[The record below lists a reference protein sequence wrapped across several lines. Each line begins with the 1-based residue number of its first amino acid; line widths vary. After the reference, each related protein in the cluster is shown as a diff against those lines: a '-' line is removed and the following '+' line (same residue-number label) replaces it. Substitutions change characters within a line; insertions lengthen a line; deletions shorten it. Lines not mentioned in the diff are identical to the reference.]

1 MEAGGSTAAAL
12 DILGIDELE
21 WDAPAF
27 VQVAED
33 EASEDESVEI
43 DAAADATDASGL
55 SPADLGVEAR
65 GGGSGLRPA

>member
-55 SPADLGVEAR
+55 SSADLGVEAR